1 MRSARFQSF
10 VRRAA
15 PASAPLPDIQ
25 PRYKQGR
32 EEDETFRR
40 GDEAERPFPAIVG
53 SLLLIFLLIYCPI
66 ARRCSI
72 SCQCT

>member
-1 MRSARFQSF
+1 M
-10 VRRAA
+10 AA
-15 PASAPLPDIQ
+15 DFAVMAHRLALINLLNF
-25 PRYKQGR
+25 YL
-32 EEDETFRR
+32 
-40 GDEAERPFPAIVG
+40 AHPFPAIVG